1 MELYFD
7 SNGNAVSEMQ
17 HSAEK
22 CGGRK
27 FMSFKAFSAA
37 LGASGTASRVSK
49 CGDPEPPGRMGF

>member
-37 LGASGTASRVSK
+37 IGASGTDSQISK
-49 CGDPEPPGRMGF
+49 CGDPERL